1 MNTLTAKDIER
12 ISKALA
18 DPTRLTMLQA
28 VRKSGCMQCSDIR
41 EMIDLAQPSISHH
54 LKQLTDSGLLI
65 TNKEGRNVR
74 YTIDND
80 VLNAYTEFLSG
91 LGK

>member
-1 MNTLTAKDIER
+1 MNTLTTKDIER

-18 DPTRLTMLQA
+18 DPTRLTILQA
-28 VRKSGCMQCSDIR
+28 VRKSGCMQCADIR

-65 TNKEGRNVR
+65 TQKEGRNVR
-74 YTIDND
+74 YSIDNE
-80 VLNAYTEFLSG
+80 VLNAYTDFLMG

>member
-1 MNTLTAKDIER
+1 MKPKDIER

-18 DPTRLTMLQA
+18 DPTRLTILQA
-28 VRKSGCMQCSDIR
+28 VKNIGCMPCAQIR
-41 EMIDLAQPSISHH
+41 EMIDLAQPSVSHH

-65 TNKEGRNVR
+65 IQKEGRSISYSIDREVLTG
-74 YTIDND
+74 YTD
-80 VLNAYTEFLSG
+80 FLGS

>member
-28 VRKSGCMQCSDIR
+28 VRKSGCMQCADIR

-65 TNKEGRNVR
+65 TTKEGRNVR
-74 YTIDND
+74 YSIDHA
-80 VLNAYTEFLSG
+80 VLGAYTEFLSG

>member
-28 VRKSGCMQCSDIR
+28 VRKSGCMQCADIR

-65 TNKEGRNVR
+65 TTKEGRNVR
-74 YTIDND
+74 YSIDHD
-80 VLNAYTEFLSG
+80 VLGAYTEFLSG